1 MNTLN
6 TTPSTN
12 GSKSVLDGKNGRNKL
27 DNRFDRRQLMRSSNR
42 LERMAALRRNM
53 YDIDY
58 EKDIILDTQKCQ
70 RNYDLSK
77 KIEPEYRDYF
87 LWLAANAPSKQHEG
101 YFSNDVEVG
110 QWTFWYYNG
119 NKRMEGN
126 FRYGEFHGDWAFY
139 TPDGKIA
146 FIANY
151 KNGRLIDRRHST
163 GE

>member
-77 KIEPEYRDYF
+77 KIEPE
-87 LWLAANAPSKQHEG
+87 
-101 YFSNDVEVG
+101 
-110 QWTFWYYNG
+110 
-119 NKRMEGN
+119 
-126 FRYGEFHGDWAFY
+126 
-139 TPDGKIA
+139 
-146 FIANY
+146 
-151 KNGRLIDRRHST
+151 
-163 GE
+163 